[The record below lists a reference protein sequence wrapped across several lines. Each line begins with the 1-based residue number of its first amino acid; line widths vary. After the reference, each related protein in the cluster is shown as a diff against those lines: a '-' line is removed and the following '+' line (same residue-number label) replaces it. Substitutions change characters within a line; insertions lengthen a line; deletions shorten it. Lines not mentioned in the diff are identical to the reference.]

1 MDTRFT
7 CLEHENSPLTA
18 EKLFFF
24 VSQAR
29 FSAKNFWIIQQ
40 NRIFVYNFGEVMTA
54 EERER
59 LSAFEAKLR
68 YLISRYEQTI
78 EENGKLKQQLQQVE
92 EAREQALEEYRILEK
107 RYNDLKMAA
116 TISLDGSDVR
126 QTKLRLSQLVRDV
139 DKCIALLNE

>member
-1 MDTRFT
+1 METHFA
-7 CLEHENSPLTA
+7 CLKHENSPLTA

-78 EENGKLKQQLQQVE
+78 EENGKLKQQLQQAE

-107 RYNDLKMAA
+107 RYNDLKTAA

>member
-1 MDTRFT
+1 
-7 CLEHENSPLTA
+7 
-18 EKLFFF
+18 
-24 VSQAR
+24 
-29 FSAKNFWIIQQ
+29 
-40 NRIFVYNFGEVMTA
+40 MTA

-78 EENGKLKQQLQQVE
+78 EENGKLKQQLQQAE

-107 RYNDLKMAA
+107 RYNDLKTAA